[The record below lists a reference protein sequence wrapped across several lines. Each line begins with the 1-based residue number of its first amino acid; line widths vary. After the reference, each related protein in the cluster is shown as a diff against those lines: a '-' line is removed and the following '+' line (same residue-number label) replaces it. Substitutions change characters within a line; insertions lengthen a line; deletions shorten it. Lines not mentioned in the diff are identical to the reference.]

1 MKQVKQLLW
10 VLGLAL
16 LSACTVGPDARR
28 PEPPA
33 IDQYTVKA
41 LPAKTV
47 SSAFV
52 FGVAQT
58 FDPAT
63 PVRVDWWL
71 TLGSPKLDQL
81 IALALE
87 KNPSL
92 LAAQATLRQAQ
103 ETYSARAGST
113 LYPQV
118 GAGLADQRQQL
129 NGAIQGQ
136 PDNTNLFSLYNASVG
151 VTYNFDIFGGNRRV
165 LEALA
170 SRADYQQFQLSGAR
184 LTLAANVATSAIT
197 QAKLADPGQ

>member
-129 NGAIQGQ
+129 SQIKCPIDFIMGDKDSGIPTAAYEKIK
-136 PDNTNLFSLYNASVG
+136 
-151 VTYNFDIFGGNRRV
+151 
-165 LEALA
+165 ALNPKA
-170 SRADYQQFQLSGAR
+170 HIH
-184 LTLAANVATSAIT
+184 VIPH
-197 QAKLADPGQ
+197 AKHAVYWTHSKELKKILDEILCPQ